1 MSFKVVIDSCGELTD
16 EMKASG
22 CFETASLMIQVDD
35 HTIVDDA
42 TFDQADFLRRVAAS
56 PNCPKSSCPS
66 PEAYRAAFDCDA
78 DHVFAVT
85 LSSKLSGSYNSA
97 VLGMNLLKEEK
108 PDAKVYIF
116 DSRSA
121 SIGETLIGLKIQE
134 CEEQGL
140 PFEEIIDK
148 VEAYIDS
155 QMTWFVLENLE
166 TLRKNGRLS
175 KVKAFVATAL
185 RIKPVM
191 VSTPEGEIAYLPN
204 PHLQE
209 NLAFCF
215 QMQLACGRYP
225 GFARKI
231 YLKGLRYNL
240 HVRPRSALIEVGAQT
255 NTYEEALNAM
265 EPLAELLDTVLGK
278 RQMGQQ

>member
-1 MSFKVVIDSCGELTD
+1 MCIRD
-16 EMKASG
+16 
-22 CFETASLMIQVDD
+22 
-35 HTIVDDA
+35 
-42 TFDQADFLRRVAAS
+42 
-56 PNCPKSSCPS
+56 
-66 PEAYRAAFDCDA
+66 
-78 DHVFAVT
+78 
-85 LSSKLSGSYNSA
+85 SYNSA

-191 VSTPEGEIAYLPN
+191 VSTPEGEIAQLDQARGMNKALVRMVDSIVEKVVN
-204 PHLQE
+204 PDETVIAISHCNCPE
-209 NLAFCF
+209 RA
-215 QMQLACGRYP
+215 QMVKETLINRIHP
-225 GFARKI
+225 
-231 YLKGLRYNL
+231 KGIF
-240 HVRPRSALIEVGAQT
+240 VV
-255 NTYEEALNAM
+255 
-265 EPLAELLDTVLGK
+265 DTAGISSMYANDGGIIVVA
-278 RQMGQQ
+278 

>member
-35 HTIVDDA
+35 HNIVDDA

-148 VEAYIDS
+148 VEAYIAS

-191 VSTPEGEIAYLPN
+191 VSTPEGEIAQLDQARGMNKALVRMVDSIVEKVVN
-204 PHLQE
+204 PDETVIAISHCNCPE
-209 NLAFCF
+209 RA
-215 QMQLACGRYP
+215 QMVKETLINRIHP
-225 GFARKI
+225 
-231 YLKGLRYNL
+231 KGIF
-240 HVRPRSALIEVGAQT
+240 VV
-255 NTYEEALNAM
+255 
-265 EPLAELLDTVLGK
+265 DTAGISSMYANDGGIIVVA
-278 RQMGQQ
+278 

>member
-35 HTIVDDA
+35 HNIVDDA
-42 TFDQADFLRRVAAS
+42 TFDQAEFLRRVAAS

-121 SIGETLIGLKIQE
+121 SIGETLIGKGSMIRR
-134 CEEQGL
+134 
-140 PFEEIIDK
+140 
-148 VEAYIDS
+148 
-155 QMTWFVLENLE
+155 VL
-166 TLRKNGRLS
+166 G
-175 KVKAFVATAL
+175 VVAGSLIYRFIYAAAL
-185 RIKPVM
+185 RFNVPAEYMKL
-191 VSTPEGEIAYLPN
+191 VSAVIVGVAIAAPEVRRWA
-204 PHLQE
+204 
-209 NLAFCF
+209 AF
-215 QMQLACGRYP
+215 QMQKRRALAR
-225 GFARKI
+225 R
-231 YLKGLRYNL
+231 R
-240 HVRPRSALIEVGAQT
+240 GA
-255 NTYEEALNAM
+255 
-265 EPLAELLDTVLGK
+265 
-278 RQMGQQ
+278 

>member
-1 MSFKVVIDSCGELTD
+1 MSFRVVIDSCGELTD

-22 CFETASLMIQVDD
+22 CFKTASLMLQVDD
-35 HTIVDDA
+35 HNIVDDES
-42 TFDQADFLRRVAAS
+42 FDQADFLRRVAAS

-66 PEAYRAAFDCDA
+66 PEAYRSAFDCDA
-78 DHVFAVT
+78 DHSFGVT
-85 LSSKLSGSYNSA
+85 LSAKLSGSYNSA

-108 PDAKVYIF
+108 PDAKIYVF

-121 SIGETLIGLKIQE
+121 SVGETLIGLKIQE

-140 PFEEIIDK
+140 PFEEIIEK

-191 VSTPEGEIAYLPN
+191 VSTPEGEIAQLDQARGMNKALVRMVDSIVEKVSN
-204 PHLQE
+204 PEQTLIAISHCNCPE
-209 NLAFCF
+209 RA
-215 QMQLACGRYP
+215 QMVKETLINRLHP
-225 GFARKI
+225 
-231 YLKGLRYNL
+231 KGVL
-240 HVRPRSALIEVGAQT
+240 V
-255 NTYEEALNAM
+255 
-265 EPLAELLDTVLGK
+265 LDTAGVSSMYANDG
-278 RQMGQQ
+278 GIIVVA

>member
-1 MSFKVVIDSCGELTD
+1 MSFRVVIDSCGELTD

-22 CFETASLMIQVDD
+22 CFKAASLMLQVDD
-35 HTIVDDA
+35 HNIIDDES
-42 TFDQADFLRRVAAS
+42 FDQADFLRRVAAS

-66 PEAYRAAFDCDA
+66 PEAYRSAFDCDA
-78 DHVFAVT
+78 DHIFAVT
-85 LSSKLSGSYNSA
+85 LSAKLSGSYNSA

-108 PDAKVYIF
+108 PDARIYVF

-121 SIGETLIGLKIQE
+121 SVGETLIGLKIQE

-140 PFEEIIDK
+140 SFEEIIEK

-191 VSTPEGEIAYLPN
+191 VSTPEGEIAQLDQARGMNKALVRMVDSIVEKVSN
-204 PHLQE
+204 PEQTLIAISHCNCPE
-209 NLAFCF
+209 RA
-215 QMQLACGRYP
+215 QMVKETLINRLHP
-225 GFARKI
+225 
-231 YLKGLRYNL
+231 KGVL
-240 HVRPRSALIEVGAQT
+240 V
-255 NTYEEALNAM
+255 
-265 EPLAELLDTVLGK
+265 LDTAGVSSMYANDG
-278 RQMGQQ
+278 GIIVVA

>member
-1 MSFKVVIDSCGELTD
+1 M
-16 EMKASG
+16 
-22 CFETASLMIQVDD
+22 
-35 HTIVDDA
+35 
-42 TFDQADFLRRVAAS
+42 
-56 PNCPKSSCPS
+56 
-66 PEAYRAAFDCDA
+66 
-78 DHVFAVT
+78 FAVT

-191 VSTPEGEIAYLPN
+191 VSTPEGEIAQLDQARGMNKALVRMVGSIVEKVVNQDETVIAISHCNCP
-204 PHLQE
+204 E
-209 NLAFCF
+209 RA
-215 QMQLACGRYP
+215 QMVKETLNNR
-225 GFARKI
+225 I
-231 YLKGLRYNL
+231 HTKGLFVVDTAGIRHN
-240 HVRPRSALIEVGAQT
+240 HANVGRINIES
-255 NTYEEALNAM
+255 
-265 EPLAELLDTVLGK
+265 
-278 RQMGQQ
+278 